1 MFHARIFAAVAALF
15 LGLFISSGPASAQSL
30 EWRFKSE
37 HRNVVS
43 VELYSQDRDHVWPGD
58 NEVYTLN
65 DYSTRTIN
73 ISCRRGEKICY
84 GAWVRNTQSSTWG
97 AGRDGKEDCR
107 SCCFVCDGGRTPILV
122 LE

>member
-15 LGLFISSGPASAQSL
+15 LGLFVSSGPASAQSL

-58 NEVYTLN
+58 NEV
-65 DYSTRTIN
+65 
-73 ISCRRGEKICY
+73 
-84 GAWVRNTQSSTWG
+84 
-97 AGRDGKEDCR
+97 
-107 SCCFVCDGGRTPILV
+107 
-122 LE
+122 